1 MNSYKPSS
9 VLPGATEIPSSIG
22 DLMDG
27 RSSGFDHNKPGI
39 VVIDPDDANSIV
51 LDMRQVSREALE
63 KASSSSLGGSDYF
76 QRLAED
82 TKRNE
87 VANATHRS
95 DFPAEAAVIPLPA
108 VAVSASSAE
117 EAAAFRPSHPQPGI
131 DASAIKAAFSTLGI
145 PFLASAV
152 PAKPAFTVYFEFAQ
166 LGTMSA
172 RYHQVVDAKEC
183 LVLVYDSRFE
193 YGQQYLPPNLGP
205 EQTISVGVA
214 ETGSSYNVASLGLS
228 WTLGCLDFVLLIKA

>member
-1 MNSYKPSS
+1 MSSYKPSS

-22 DLMDG
+22 DRMDG
-27 RSSGFDHNKPGI
+27 RSAGFDHNKPGL
-39 VVIDPDDANSIV
+39 VVVDPDESDSFVID
-51 LDMRQVSREALE
+51 MGKVSRESFE
-63 KASSSSLGGSDYF
+63 KAARSYSSGSDYF

-82 TKRNE
+82 TNRSESEKS
-87 VANATHRS
+87 VAKDNFLLEDVVKASSSAVVS
-95 DFPAEAAVIPLPA
+95 DFNPTD
-108 VAVSASSAE
+108 S
-117 EAAAFRPSHPQPGI
+117 RPSNSPRGI
-131 DASAIKAAFSTLGI
+131 DASVIKAAFGTLGI

-172 RYHQVVDAKEC
+172 RYHQVVDAKDC

-205 EQTISVGVA
+205 EQPINVGVA
-214 ETGSSYNVASLGLS
+214 ETGLSYNVASLGLS